1 MLGCSAARL
10 TSRKLDPPWEQDNP
24 VIGSQRGFCS
34 EQGCRSPDGRMRSN
48 GCCLTGREVDPDMG
62 RLLGLGQTSQRRLGR
77 AGQILGLRVLI
88 FLLIPSLLI
97 TPVALSH
104 VFD

>member
-1 MLGCSAARL
+1 
-10 TSRKLDPPWEQDNP
+10 
-24 VIGSQRGFCS
+24 
-34 EQGCRSPDGRMRSN
+34 MRSN

-97 TPVALSH
+97 PPEALGHSTMSLIEIAGKEKEFIFFSERVGTKPH
-104 VFD
+104 